1 MQANISNSSSNARKI
16 YPLSLRNNLPPAP
29 PKYNKKPEYYAI
41 PKFMREYCRDKPPKT
56 EPENYIQKLARL
68 QAKRITS
75 AKTTK
80 VTRSITPSSVR
91 TSFERNF
98 NYEVPKLRYKDYK
111 NLVPDA
117 KERAKSASRVR
128 SVSAG
133 RPRLPASR

>member
-1 MQANISNSSSNARKI
+1 
-16 YPLSLRNNLPPAP
+16 
-29 PKYNKKPEYYAI
+29 
-41 PKFMREYCRDKPPKT
+41 MREYCRDKPPKT

-80 VTRSITPSSVR
+80 GTRSITPSSVR

-117 KERAKSASRVR
+117 RERAKSASRVR